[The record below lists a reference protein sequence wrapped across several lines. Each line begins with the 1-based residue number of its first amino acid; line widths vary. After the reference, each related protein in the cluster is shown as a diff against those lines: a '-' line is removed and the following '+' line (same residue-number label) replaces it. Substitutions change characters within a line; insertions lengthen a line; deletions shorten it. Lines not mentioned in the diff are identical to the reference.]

1 MKSLTLSA
9 LMFFSM
15 LGMTV
20 NLFSQEQAP
29 EGTKAATTEGSNPI
43 VIVHG
48 AWGRQTLPM
57 IRQLQSLIL
66 GCLSA
71 RERIVCRAVLETCW
85 GTFGLLTR

>member
-43 VIVHG
+43 V
-48 AWGRQTLPM
+48 
-57 IRQLQSLIL
+57 
-66 GCLSA
+66 
-71 RERIVCRAVLETCW
+71 
-85 GTFGLLTR
+85 